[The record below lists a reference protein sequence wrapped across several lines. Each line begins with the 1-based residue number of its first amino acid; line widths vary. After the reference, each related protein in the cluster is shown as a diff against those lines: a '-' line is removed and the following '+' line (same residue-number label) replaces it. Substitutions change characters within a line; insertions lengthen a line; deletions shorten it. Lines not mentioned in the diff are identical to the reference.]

1 MTASVALP
9 IYGKG
14 NKTMRK
20 IKENMNRLAA
30 AVYVKGMRAKEKAA
44 DVLTQESGE
53 GFVDT
58 ALKILISVV
67 IGALLLAGL
76 YTLFKDTVLP
86 TLTEKVRT
94 LFNYQG

>member
-1 MTASVALP
+1 
-9 IYGKG
+9 
-14 NKTMRK
+14 
-20 IKENMNRLAA
+20 MNRLA
-30 AVYVKGMRAKEKAA
+30 VKGYMKGMQAKAKIAG
-44 DVLTQESGE
+44 VLAQKSGE